1 MQNYAMVG
9 DSLWVLN
16 ARYPSPVLIW
26 TLPRECV
33 HTSGIELHLSAT
45 RILRASFGRGFQD
58 SSCISVRP
66 PEVAL
71 LNKLVFENLRQRPV
85 RGFVGSHP
93 PRVES
98 SEAGRYPSISL

>member
-98 SEAGRYPSISL
+98 SEAGRYPSI